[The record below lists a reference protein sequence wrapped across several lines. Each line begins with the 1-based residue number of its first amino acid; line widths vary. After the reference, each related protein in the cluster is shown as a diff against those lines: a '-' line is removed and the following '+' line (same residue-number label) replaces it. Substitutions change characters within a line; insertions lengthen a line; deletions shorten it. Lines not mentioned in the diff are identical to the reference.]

1 MSATLSDRSEYSS
14 TVLTTMRFQDCR
26 TDANGI
32 REVNVYNYYSEN
44 EDVGEDKDEMGT
56 IIEDNDIDDD
66 EVIDKDA
73 VRLKIEEREKRML
86 KRRTMITMKII

>member
-1 MSATLSDRSEYSS
+1 MSVTLSDRSEYSS

-26 TDANGI
+26 TDAKGI

-66 EVIDKDA
+66 EVIDK
-73 VRLKIEEREKRML
+73 E
-86 KRRTMITMKII
+86 T